1 MEEYS
6 ELKRPWTIKL
16 FVWIVLS
23 IVTWNLIR
31 YIFFG
36 KEGGGV
42 GFLLLIVSFISLIG
56 IWQGRIWARNLFFIL
71 TLPITFLFV
80 LASGATVIQIENS
93 ENYIQEFYLALAML
107 IIPIFLAMIFTK
119 SSREWFTAMNKEK
132 LERKTTYDL
141 SWQFQLMI
149 VVVSIVLGFLTMLM
163 STHFNF
169 FSLLKELRQLYH
181 PMFWGGL
188 FMLLLFVNLSVLLG
202 AMIVQMPFW
211 VMLGIWK
218 KKYRILLWRLI
229 VIGSFFPLY
238 MQYFVMGHDRNN
250 IGPLL
255 AIFGTN
261 MIVFGMVSYL
271 GLLLGEKVTE
281 YYIKLNDIKKE
292 IDKQ

>member
-6 ELKRPWTIKL
+6 ELKRPWTIKF
-16 FVWIVLS
+16 FVWIVLP

-31 YIFFG
+31 YIFLG
-36 KEGGGV
+36 KEGGGI

-71 TLPITFLFV
+71 TLPIIFLFV
-80 LASGATVIQIENS
+80 LASGATVIQIGNS
-93 ENYIQEFYLALAML
+93 ENYIQEFYLVLAML

-119 SSREWFTAMNKEK
+119 SSREWFTVMNKGN
-132 LERKTTYDL
+132 LERKSIDDL

-181 PMFWGGL
+181 PTFWYGL
-188 FMLLLFVNLSVLLG
+188 LMLLFFVNLSVLFG

-211 VMLGIWK
+211 MMLGAWK

-238 MQYFVMGHDRNN
+238 MQYFVMGHYKNN

-255 AIFGTN
+255 ATFGTN
-261 MIVFGMVSYL
+261 MIVFGIVSYI
-271 GLLLGEKVTE
+271 GLLLGEKATK
-281 YYIKLNDIKKE
+281 YYIKLNNIKK
-292 IDKQ
+292 KTYRQ